1 MTLSGVEE
9 KLTLPSPSAVR
20 SSQRKGTLENVRAD
34 SSRTLGELPRELSS
48 FIGREH
54 EITEVKRFLGD
65 TRLLTLTGPGG
76 AGKTRL
82 ALAVAQDLVEGFED
96 GVWWV
101 GLASLSDPNLV
112 PEALASALGV
122 REAPDHSLTEAL
134 VEHLKPRKTLLL
146 LDNCEHLVEGC
157 AVLAD
162 TLLRACPELEI
173 LATSR
178 EPLRI
183 AGEATWMVP
192 SLSFPDPL
200 RLPPT
205 TAELARYEAVIPIQL
220 ISDIM

>member
-9 KLTLPSPSAVR
+9 KLTVPSPSAVR

-96 GVWWV
+96 GV
-101 GLASLSDPNLV
+101 
-112 PEALASALGV
+112 
-122 REAPDHSLTEAL
+122 
-134 VEHLKPRKTLLL
+134 
-146 LDNCEHLVEGC
+146 
-157 AVLAD
+157 
-162 TLLRACPELEI
+162 
-173 LATSR
+173 
-178 EPLRI
+178 
-183 AGEATWMVP
+183 
-192 SLSFPDPL
+192 
-200 RLPPT
+200 
-205 TAELARYEAVIPIQL
+205 
-220 ISDIM
+220 